1 MARRAGVSV
10 AGVLPRS
17 SLLAACTLAT
27 VLHLLALRV
36 LNEAAPRHAT
46 AGRFE
51 ANAAAVSVRMLPAL
65 RDGAMSLSRQARA
78 AAPPPPGQRLTKAE
92 GSVTQGP
99 ALSAPAPAD
108 ANANA
113 DAGVQLMPH
122 PRSAPDL
129 EQLHGLAFSG
139 LPMRIRLLI
148 DDHGRVTDAKVL
160 EASEADNVTAAVL
173 RVFEQTAFVPAR
185 RNGTDVASE
194 LDIELSFGS

>member
-1 MARRAGVSV
+1 M
-10 AGVLPRS
+10 LPRS
-17 SLLAACTLAT
+17 SLLAACALAT

-46 AGRFE
+46 AGLFE

-78 AAPPPPGQRLTKAE
+78 PAVPPPDQRLTKAE

-99 ALSAPAPAD
+99 ALSAAAPAD
-108 ANANA
+108 A
-113 DAGVQLMPH
+113 DAGVQLVPH

>member
-1 MARRAGVSV
+1 M
-10 AGVLPRS
+10 LPRS
-17 SLLAACTLAT
+17 SLLAACALAT

-46 AGRFE
+46 AGLFE

-78 AAPPPPGQRLTKAE
+78 PVPPPDQRLTKAK

-99 ALSAPAPAD
+99 ALSAAAPAD
-108 ANANA
+108 ADA
-113 DAGVQLMPH
+113 DAGVQLVPH

-129 EQLHGLAFSG
+129 EQLQGLAFSG

-148 DDHGRVTDAKVL
+148 DDHGRVTEVKVL
-160 EASEADNVTAAVL
+160 GTSEADNVTAAVL
-173 RVFEQTAFVPAR
+173 RVFEQTTFVPAR

>member
-1 MARRAGVSV
+1 M
-10 AGVLPRS
+10 LPRS
-17 SLLAACTLAT
+17 SLLAACALAT

-46 AGRFE
+46 AGLFE
-51 ANAAAVSVRMLPAL
+51 ANAAAVSVRMLPVL
-65 RDGAMSLSRQARA
+65 RDGAMSPSRQGRA
-78 AAPPPPGQRLTKAE
+78 PAVPPPDQRLTKAE

-99 ALSAPAPAD
+99 ALSAAAP
-108 ANANA
+108 A
-113 DAGVQLMPH
+113 DAGVQLVPH

-129 EQLHGLAFSG
+129 EQLQGLAFSG

-148 DDHGRVTDAKVL
+148 DDHGRVTEVKVL
-160 EASEADNVTAAVL
+160 ETSEADNVTAAVL